1 MLNLCPI
8 PIQNPSHWSVVK
20 RILYYL
26 QYTRSTG
33 LTYSFSNNLWLQSY
47 IKANW
52 GSDANTQ
59 KFTSGY
65 VFLLGGEAIF
75 WQCCKQMTVV
85 LSSTRSKYIAVTL
98 ATKEVE
104 EAVWLKQLLQDLA
117 PTPIAMP
124 QPILL
129 HCNNQSYI
137 LLTKNPHFHN
147 HTKHIELHYHFLH
160 EKIKSQEIVIKYC
173 PTNDMWVDLLT
184 KALPQPKHVKCCS
197 TLGLIESL
205 VINPQVVVARG
216 GVFNDQTIG

>member
-1 MLNLCPI
+1 M
-8 PIQNPSHWSVVK
+8 VAK
-20 RILYYL
+20 LY
-26 QYTRSTG
+26 QR
-33 LTYSFSNNLWLQSY
+33 
-47 IKANW
+47 KV
-52 GSDANTQ
+52 SDANTW
-59 KFTSGY
+59 KFTFGY

-75 WQCCKQMTVV
+75 WQCCKQMIMV
-85 LSSTRSKYIAVTL
+85 LSSTKSKYIVASL

-104 EAVWLKQLLQDLA
+104 EVVWLKQLLQDMA

-137 LLTKNPHFHN
+137 LLTKNPRFHN
-147 HTKHIELHYHFLH
+147 HIKHIELHYHFLH

-173 PTNDMWVDLLT
+173 PTNDMWVDLLI

-205 VINPQVVVARG
+205 VINPQVVGAG
-216 GVFNDQTIG
+216 GRVFNDQTIG